1 MTFSRRMTAPL
12 AVALFF
18 GSALLASAAWGQTA
32 AASVGSVIVGSSVD
46 ASSASLVVGV
56 KKGFFKKYGVDAT
69 LKVFP
74 SAQEALESVLTGQ
87 VDTTA
92 NGPFNIPPV
101 AARGGKI
108 RIIAELE
115 RSELQFGVAAKA
127 GITQPKDL
135 IGKKVGTQF
144 NTSTDYYYRLYAKKY
159 GLDESSISLQNIAFP
174 QLVPAL
180 AKGDIDAFFAFEPLM
195 TRGVETLPGAT
206 VMHRSGQDGV
216 MPLLVF
222 LGVSEKLYSNKALS
236 VAFLKGMVEAG
247 DWANANR
254 DETAAMIAA
263 EFRMKPEDAKRYV
276 GYFDYSVRL
285 NKNSRDELDRV
296 SKFLTDRKIV
306 PQAPDLSK
314 IIITDYLKE
323 AASTRVSE

>member
-1 MTFSRRMTAPL
+1 MDVYAYNLQEPIMIFSRRMAAPL
-12 AVALFF
+12 AVALFV

-92 NGPFNIPPV
+92 NGPFNI
-101 AARGGKI
+101 
-108 RIIAELE
+108 IAELE
-115 RSELQFGVAAKA
+115 RSEMQFGVAAKA

-323 AASTRVSE
+323 AAPTRVSE

>member
-1 MTFSRRMTAPL
+1 MDVYAYNLQEPIMTFSRRMTAPL
-12 AVALFF
+12 AVALFV

-195 TRGVETLPGAT
+195 TRGLRPC
-206 VMHRSGQDGV
+206 
-216 MPLLVF
+216 
-222 LGVSEKLYSNKALS
+222 
-236 VAFLKGMVEAG
+236 
-247 DWANANR
+247 
-254 DETAAMIAA
+254 
-263 EFRMKPEDAKRYV
+263 PEQR
-276 GYFDYSVRL
+276 
-285 NKNSRDELDRV
+285 
-296 SKFLTDRKIV
+296 
-306 PQAPDLSK
+306 
-314 IIITDYLKE
+314 
-323 AASTRVSE
+323 

>member
-1 MTFSRRMTAPL
+1 
-12 AVALFF
+12 
-18 GSALLASAAWGQTA
+18 
-32 AASVGSVIVGSSVD
+32 
-46 ASSASLVVGV
+46 
-56 KKGFFKKYGVDAT
+56 
-69 LKVFP
+69 
-74 SAQEALESVLTGQ
+74 
-87 VDTTA
+87 
-92 NGPFNIPPV
+92 
-101 AARGGKI
+101 
-108 RIIAELE
+108 
-115 RSELQFGVAAKA
+115 
-127 GITQPKDL
+127 
-135 IGKKVGTQF
+135 
-144 NTSTDYYYRLYAKKY
+144 
-159 GLDESSISLQNIAFP
+159 
-174 QLVPAL
+174 
-180 AKGDIDAFFAFEPLM
+180 M

-323 AASTRVSE
+323 AAPTRVSE